1 MNTPPDN
8 KISNP
13 HDAMQILRDLDTG
26 IMNHLA
32 WLKKLHRALICNETP
47 SEADLSADA
56 HCQCKFGRWY
66 YQGGN
71 HPELRA
77 SPIFQVIGDLHKS
90 MHDAARGL
98 LQKQSA
104 GRAITYD
111 EYDAFMDQAISFKWK
126 VRCLQFEIVKSICV
140 VDHLTGAWNR
150 QSMLAKL
157 AEEMERMNRN
167 GLSSCICMMDIDHF
181 KQVNDGYGHPAGDQV
196 LQAAVHFVSE
206 QLRKYDSIFRYGGE
220 EFLICMPNIS
230 LQAATLT
237 LDRLRA
243 KLEQL
248 SIPLADGQSLSITA
262 SFGVAEMKTAI
273 SIQDTIHMADHA
285 LLCAKSKGR
294 NQVCMWEIEE

>member
-1 MNTPPDN
+1 MKKQSGNNTGN
-8 KISNP
+8 T
-13 HDAMQILRDLDTG
+13 HDALQILRDLDTG
-26 IMNHLA
+26 VMNHLA
-32 WLKKLHRALICNETP
+32 WSKKIHRALICNETP
-47 SEADLSADA
+47 SEADLSEEA

-66 YQGGN
+66 YQGDN
-71 HPELRA
+71 HPQLRE
-77 SPIFQVIGDLHKS
+77 SPIFKTIGDLHKS

-98 LQKQSA
+98 LQHKSA
-104 GRAITYD
+104 GLTIGLE

-126 VRCLQFEIVKSICV
+126 VRCLQFEIVKNICV

-181 KQVNDGYGHPAGDQV
+181 KQVNDTYGHPVGDQV
-196 LQAAVHFVSE
+196 LQSAVHFVSE
-206 QLRKYDSIFRYGGE
+206 RLRKYDSIFRYGGE

-230 LQAATLT
+230 LQTAAQT
-237 LDRLRA
+237 LDRLRTE
-243 KLEQL
+243 LGQF
-248 SIPLADGQSLSITA
+248 SIQTADGLSLNITA
-262 SFGVAEMKTAI
+262 SFGVAEMRAEI
-273 SIQDTIHMADHA
+273 SIQDTINMADHA